1 MTLMITSLSSLRVVI
16 VNNAGNGSG
25 SNSTIRIRNQY
36 TTSDKYMYFRTLFKI
51 VKHIVMI
58 LPLLGDSLIRRDYV
72 KM

>member
-1 MTLMITSLSSLRVVI
+1 MTLMITSLFALSTVI
-16 VNNAGNGSG
+16 VNNSGNGSG
-25 SNSTIRIRNQY
+25 SNSTIRIRNKY

-58 LPLLGDSLIRRDYV
+58 LPLLGDSLIRKDYV